1 MKQTKIIMGMPVT
14 VEIVDD
20 QGKEEIFSEVFDYF
34 RQVDT
39 RFSTYKKR
47 SEISQINA
55 GKLQPSAYSKDMKTI
70 LQLCEDTKHET
81 HGYFN
86 IEHEGILDPSGLVKG
101 WAIYHAAQLIKKAGS
116 KQYYVNAGGDIE
128 VHGKNKEGTPWHIG
142 IRNPFNR
149 NEIVKVVNV
158 SSGGVATSG
167 TYVRGFHIYNPNKQ
181 GKQANELQSVTVVGP
196 NIYDAD
202 RFATAVFAMGKRG
215 MQLIDSLPGLAVY
228 MIDNK
233 GIATWSEGFEQYVLT

>member
-1 MKQTKIIMGMPVT
+1 MKQTKMIMGMPVT
-14 VEIVDD
+14 VEIIDD
-20 QGKEEIFSEVFDYF
+20 QGKDAVFPEVFDYF
-34 RQVDT
+34 HQVDK

-55 GKLQPSAYSKDMKTI
+55 GKLKPNTYSKDMKTI

-86 IEHEGILDPSGLVKG
+86 IKHEGKLDPSGLVKG
-101 WAIYHAAQLIKKAGS
+101 WAIYHAAQLIEKAGC
-116 KQYYVNAGGDIE
+116 KHYYVNAGGDIE
-128 VHGKNKEGTPWHIG
+128 VHGKNKDGTPWQVG

-149 NEIVKVVNV
+149 NEIVKVVSLSN
-158 SSGGVATSG
+158 GGVATSG
-167 TYVRGFHIYNPNKQ
+167 TYIRGLHIYNPHKLD
-181 GKQANELQSVTVVGP
+181 KQASELQSVTIVGP

-202 RFATAVFAMGKRG
+202 RYATAIFAMGKRG
-215 MQLIDSLPGLAVY
+215 MQLIDAIPGLEVY

-233 GIATWSEGFEQYVLT
+233 GIATWSEGFEQYVLK